1 MHPSIDSQFPT
12 YRRKE
17 NVGKKYWIFR
27 FVKNKLL
34 HYLWMHWMNIKAI
47 DRGQRDLNDM
57 DIFPMQGLTDF
68 QCFPPLFWR
77 KTKEEVFHFN

>member
-1 MHPSIDSQFPT
+1 MH
-12 YRRKE
+12 R
-17 NVGKKYWIFR
+17 
-27 FVKNKLL
+27 
-34 HYLWMHWMNIKAI
+34 MNIKAI

-57 DIFPMQGLTDF
+57 DIFPIQGLIDP